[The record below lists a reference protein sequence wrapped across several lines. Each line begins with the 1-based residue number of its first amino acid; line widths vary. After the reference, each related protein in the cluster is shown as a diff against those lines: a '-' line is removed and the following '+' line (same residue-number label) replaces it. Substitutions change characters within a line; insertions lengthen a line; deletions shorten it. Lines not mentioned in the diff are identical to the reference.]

1 MMTGKMK
8 LLITE
13 SENFSENAILE
24 LKKHFEVE
32 VANLFS
38 EEELVEKI
46 QTVDVLFIRLD
57 ENLEL
62 ITIKIYSN
70 LGQLIKSEES
80 TTISTSDLSSGNY
93 FIEITTDKGKAT
105 QSFIKQ

>member
-24 LKKHFEVE
+24 LKKYFEVE

-38 EEELVEKI
+38 EEELIEKI
-46 QTVDVLFIRLD
+46 KTVMEEFPDARWYKLEADNASGIGSVMTLSMELVSPHGQNVLFERP
-57 ENLEL
+57 NVHR
-62 ITIKIYSN
+62 
-70 LGQLIKSEES
+70 
-80 TTISTSDLSSGNY
+80 
-93 FIEITTDKGKAT
+93 AR
-105 QSFIKQ
+105 